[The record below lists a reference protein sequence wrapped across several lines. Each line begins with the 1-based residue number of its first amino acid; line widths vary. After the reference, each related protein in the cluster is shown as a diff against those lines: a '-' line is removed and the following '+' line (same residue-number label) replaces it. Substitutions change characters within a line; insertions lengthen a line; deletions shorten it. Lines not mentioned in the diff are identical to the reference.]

1 MHVCT
6 FDFEAVLYCPLV
18 LGKPVFYKRKLGS
31 MDFTIHNAVT
41 REGYCYFWPEYEG
54 NRGANEVATCLHH
67 YISNLT
73 GVEHLI
79 LYSDCCPGQN
89 RNSIMATMLSCIV
102 ASPENNIKTI
112 DYKFL
117 EPGHTYMECDSMHST
132 IERASEF
139 AKIYIPEDWLN
150 VIRLARKDHPYFVQ
164 EMNHNDFLDF
174 KEMRATML
182 PIKMKA
188 TDGTILQWNNVRWL
202 QFKEDAPDVLYFK
215 SDYWEDFK
223 EVRLNARM
231 TRSGRTQTEITK
243 LYSEQ
248 IFIKQVKHKD

>member
-1 MHVCT
+1 
-6 FDFEAVLYCPLV
+6 
-18 LGKPVFYKRKLGS
+18 
-31 MDFTIHNAVT
+31 
-41 REGYCYFWPEYEG
+41 
-54 NRGANEVATCLHH
+54 
-67 YISNLT
+67 
-73 GVEHLI
+73 
-79 LYSDCCPGQN
+79 
-89 RNSIMATMLSCIV
+89 
-102 ASPENNIKTI
+102 
-112 DYKFL
+112 
-117 EPGHTYMECDSMHST
+117 MECDSMHST

-248 IFIKQVKHKD
+248 IFIKQVKHKDLMSMCRDGTIPKKYHYYEKLPVLSTSISTADNDNDDELTLATTRDS